1 MYSEK
6 SRYLSLTVG
15 GAITSLAN
23 EETEYEEC
31 LLKAK
36 AIFELGEK

>member
-6 SRYLSLTVG
+6 REYLSLMVG
-15 GAITSLAN
+15 GAITNLAN
-23 EETEYEEC
+23 AEQEYEEC